1 MLHNKKKQCKMEAV
15 IIMKEYKSINR
26 LQSNQYI
33 GQQHISVQHH
43 FTEKYPQH
51 WHNYFEIELILS
63 GEAMHTY
70 NGMEYAIQKGDLY
83 LLTPVDFH
91 GMEADA
97 AVDLI
102 NISFD
107 ETYIPPNMLS
117 WLSNPEACKLCRLT
131 DAEFEH
137 FYMAAKLLRHECEC
151 GGTCTMQL
159 LEYLLSYFTRGISK
173 QKGQGLGKEPLQGIK
188 KAISF
193 IELHFREH
201 ITLQQLAMLSGYNPS
216 YFSELFCKV
225 TGQTYKE
232 RVRELRTNYARML
245 LSNGFSVS
253 EACFA
258 SGFGS
263 LSNFTATFKEK
274 CGMSPNDYKKSMLDS
289 ENSAEP

>member
-1 MLHNKKKQCKMEAV
+1 
-15 IIMKEYKSINR
+15 MKLYQNMNR
-26 LQSNQYI
+26 LLSDQYL
-33 GQQHISVQHH
+33 GQQHIDVQRHL
-43 FTEKYPQH
+43 TGKWPQH

-63 GEAMHTY
+63 GEAVHTY
-70 NGMEYAIQKGDLY
+70 NGTEYPIQKGDLY

-91 GMEADA
+91 GIDTDE

-107 ETYIPPNMLS
+107 ETCLS
-117 WLSNPEACKLCRLT
+117 PSILTWLSHPEADKHCRLEGEKF
-131 DAEFEH
+131 DRFV
-137 FYMAAKLLRHECEC
+137 MAAQLLQHECACQGEC
-151 GGTCTMQL
+151 TAQL
-159 LEYLLSYFTRGISK
+159 LEYILRCFARNTAEP
-173 QKGQGLGKEPLQGIK
+173 KGKSAGKNQLEGIK

-193 IELHFREH
+193 ITLHFREH
-201 ITLQQLAMLSGYNPS
+201 ITLAQLATISGYNPS

-245 LSNGFSVS
+245 LANGFSVS

-263 LSNFTATFKEK
+263 LSNFTATFKAK
-274 CGMSPNDYKKSMLDS
+274 FGLSPNDYKRSVK
-289 ENSAEP
+289 P

>member
-1 MLHNKKKQCKMEAV
+1 
-15 IIMKEYKSINR
+15 MKDYKSINR

-33 GQQHISVQHH
+33 GQRHISVEHH
-43 FTEKYPQH
+43 YTEKYPQH
-51 WHNYFEIELILS
+51 WHNYFEIELVLS
-63 GEAMHTY
+63 GEAVHTY
-70 NGMEYAIQKGDLY
+70 NGVEYSIQKGDLY

-91 GMEADA
+91 GMEAKET
-97 AVDLI
+97 VELI

-107 ETYIPPNMLS
+107 EAHIPPNMLS
-117 WLSNPEACKLCRLT
+117 WLSDPEAHKLCRLT
-131 DAEFEH
+131 PEEFEC
-137 FYMAAKLLRHECEC
+137 FSMAAKLLQHECEC
-151 GGTCTMQL
+151 SGPCTMQL
-159 LEYLLSYFTRGISK
+159 LEYLLSCFTRRISE
-173 QKGQGLGKEPLQGIK
+173 QRGQSLGKEQLQGIK

-216 YFSELFCKV
+216 YFSELFRKV

-232 RVRELRTNYARML
+232 RVRELRANYAKML

-274 CGMSPNDYKKSMLDS
+274 CGMSPNDYRKSLLEHEKNTGMK
-289 ENSAEP
+289 